1 MPVPQLNSHELR
13 EWLGSV
19 QALHQRFDAYVE
31 GAQAELQQKLDD
43 RKGLRVLHEG
53 EHVMLDQPKALKG
66 TSATL
71 SPSFKGPYVVTT
83 KKSDKQVRLGT
94 VAGGPPLTE
103 FSWVSVD
110 RLVAYPWP
118 VGRDAVLDESPLEGW
133 T

>member
-1 MPVPQLNSHELR
+1 M
-13 EWLGSV
+13 
-19 QALHQRFDAYVE
+19 
-31 GAQAELQQKLDD
+31 
-43 RKGLRVLHEG
+43 
-53 EHVMLDQPKALKG
+53 G

-103 FSWVSVD
+103 FNWASVD

-133 T
+133 TWAEVFAEDKPVDRRQIVREREDNRVRDEMRKVSIGDWVAGFWSSSWKTEPGRV